1 MSKVKDSTKK
11 VKSKIDAIKKIN
23 DNPSVL
29 TDSLYDKYL
38 KDLPST
44 DELFGKKTDDFLKKR
59 ISKKQNHQNIFEQ
72 MIDLVDTF
80 INKGDT
86 NKPIGEFKRT
96 NKSIENLKIGK
107 QKIKKHAL
115 TAANRT
121 LDNSKT
127 IVLDNV
133 SKIFFAGDGICG
145 TNQTFV
151 IDDITISPK
160 EIDFL
165 NILTMNPDN
174 GIGKIVYEPL
184 KTTTD
189 KIKFD
194 RELYKLFVPSETIY
208 NFISLNN
215 NSLFDIKFKS
225 DTQKYVVSGLQ
236 YEAFNTFFDE
246 YYTSITFPD
255 IEHIIKTSML
265 LTIQG
270 DGSETT
276 LFNKSLDKL
285 ERLLQKLMSVCG
297 NQTKRDVLQN
307 LNPIDLFDE
316 TDEDIEYYFNFDDV
330 EGIDLDAEDARRRG
344 VLKFRDCNN
353 FEVPKNTTMIE
364 DFIYFSE
371 KDNIVTTLDN
381 ILNRVATDAY
391 EKSDSTISLE
401 NFKLSMMNMFILN
414 IPKAIISSILTPKI
428 FLPIVIA
435 YKAIKN
441 IITDIDIYDLMKK
454 LSKLFY
460 SIIKDLFWFFIREF
474 WKLIKPELIKFLSI
488 LVAKIIKNK
497 NKRYLVIV
505 TALIALLTRILQ
517 NGIDNCAD
525 LFDAVLVTINAA
537 LSAPRPFNIP
547 GILLGLSHYLP
558 GYSEDRAILNIM
570 ERVEASGISLGPIYG
585 EPNKLVD
592 LIASIVKGNSEEMD
606 SNSFIAVSNQEIT
619 IPTPVGPITI
629 PPGLLS
635 SSGKL
640 I

>member
-59 ISKKQNHQNIFEQ
+59 ISKKQNRQNIFEQ

-265 LTIQG
+265 FTIQG

-297 NQTKRDVLQN
+297 NQTKRDILQN

-474 WKLIKPELIKFLSI
+474 WKLIKPELIKFLGI

-525 LFDAVLVTINAA
+525 LFDAVLITINAT

>member
-59 ISKKQNHQNIFEQ
+59 ISKKQNRQNIFEQ

-265 LTIQG
+265 FTIQG

-297 NQTKRDVLQN
+297 NQTKRDILQN

-474 WKLIKPELIKFLSI
+474 WKLIKPELIKFLGI

-525 LFDAVLVTINAA
+525 LFDAVLITINAA

>member
-59 ISKKQNHQNIFEQ
+59 ISKKQNRQNIFEQ

-115 TAANRT
+115 TAANRI

-265 LTIQG
+265 FTIQG

-297 NQTKRDVLQN
+297 NQTKRDILQN

>member
-59 ISKKQNHQNIFEQ
+59 ISKKQNRQNIFEQ

-297 NQTKRDVLQN
+297 NQTKRDILQN

-474 WKLIKPELIKFLSI
+474 WKLIKPELIKFLGI

-525 LFDAVLVTINAA
+525 LFDAVLITINAA

>member
-265 LTIQG
+265 FTIQG

>member
-236 YEAFNTFFDE
+236 YESFNTFFDE

-265 LTIQG
+265 FTIQG